1 MTGQQFEIEN
11 GGTAGSN
18 KPTLMGV
25 VAASRDY
32 PVTMAAAIAKVL
44 HMQAALD
51 LTFHPSHCR
60 LDESGLWLTCRSDSG
75 PVDAWVFLLPVMD
88 TTPGGEPI
96 H

>member
-32 PVTMAAAIAKVL
+32 PVTMAAAIAKL
-44 HMQAALD
+44 EHMAGALD
-51 LTFHPSHCR
+51 VAFFPSHCR
-60 LDESGLWLTCRSDSG
+60 
-75 PVDAWVFLLPVMD
+75 VDADGFWMTVGTDLDDELWTFRVPVAD
-88 TTPGGEPI
+88 TRPGGEAL